1 MTKDCVVVIYA
12 KWPILGKCKTRIEKD
27 IGREFALEFSLSCLD
42 DLVENVSDSNHYDLL
57 VATNTKDE
65 LKKFNE
71 KYGLDGML
79 TESLIEDKLV
89 AQSQRLNGIF
99 FRLSQQYSRM
109 ILIPIDLPFLS
120 EKDMISSFA
129 RLNENDFVHGPELDG
144 GIYLIGV
151 KSPYERDIF
160 QDVRWSTSHSFNDL
174 MRNCRGKNI
183 YKLKLRSDLNTFQ
196 DVLNARRGI
205 AHHCPNVFKLLVK
218 EGYYIP
224 EEEHYIDF
232 DTLPINISV
241 VSAIVQRNSKNGRE
255 ILIQTRYKP
264 TIDPVNSGK
273 IEIPGGLMDR
283 FETAYE
289 TVVREVNEE
298 TGLDVKV
305 LGISNHYRYDDEEN
319 TSISYEPF
327 SCNQQLRGKR
337 AYFGITF
344 LCEVIGGKLQENLF
358 ETRDPRWISVN
369 ELSRIIDGSPE
380 MVFPFQVPILKK
392 YLDYIKNG

>member
-79 TESLIEDKLV
+79 TE
-89 AQSQRLNGIF
+89 
-99 FRLSQQYSRM
+99 
-109 ILIPIDLPFLS
+109 
-120 EKDMISSFA
+120 

-241 VSAIVQRNSKNGRE
+241 VSAIVQRNSKNGRKFLSKLDINQLS
-255 ILIQTRYKP
+255 IL
-264 TIDPVNSGK
+264 
-273 IEIPGGLMDR
+273 
-283 FETAYE
+283 
-289 TVVREVNEE
+289 
-298 TGLDVKV
+298 
-305 LGISNHYRYDDEEN
+305 
-319 TSISYEPF
+319 
-327 SCNQQLRGKR
+327 
-337 AYFGITF
+337 
-344 LCEVIGGKLQENLF
+344 
-358 ETRDPRWISVN
+358 
-369 ELSRIIDGSPE
+369 
-380 MVFPFQVPILKK
+380 
-392 YLDYIKNG
+392 